1 MSMRFILRPLDECS
15 RYISIWCLKKRFK
28 KCILLIEVK
37 LRNKIITLFF
47 AVNIIMYPFCF
58 IINFPK
64 LFLFGRLNI
73 YTTSWGMNW
82 ENLCPPFRMLA
93 LSKIIQKDTKMITM
107 LCLEILCYKQKEERK
122 IIKINLILRQL

>member
-1 MSMRFILRPLDECS
+1 
-15 RYISIWCLKKRFK
+15 
-28 KCILLIEVK
+28 
-37 LRNKIITLFF
+37 
-47 AVNIIMYPFCF
+47 
-58 IINFPK
+58 
-64 LFLFGRLNI
+64 
-73 YTTSWGMNW
+73 MNW